1 MKRIVSIL
9 VSICILFGCFAVYA
23 SAADSPVVNVY
34 LCARSTASP
43 FGHLWLYF
51 ENLTNHDV
59 MVGAY
64 TLKAGQ
70 GVSVGSFGS
79 KGKDGPGV
87 YYNVE
92 AYSVTHYGISGIIS
106 IKDTLTAAELDKVS
120 YEIKDT
126 NMWEPF
132 IMNCMGFAFH
142 IWNINSSPKLLSFIF
157 PAIGR
162 LLMLTMY
169 DTSRDL
175 KMYKPDASQVCYQ
188 IGNTCVMLTASSKM
202 LKKIM

>member
-1 MKRIVSIL
+1 MKRIISVLLS
-9 VSICILFGCFAVYA
+9 VCILFGCFSVYV
-23 SAADSPVVNVY
+23 SAANEPVVNIY

-43 FGHLWLYF
+43 FGHLWVYF
-51 ENLTNHDV
+51 ENITNHNV

-64 TLKAGQ
+64 TLKPGQ
-70 GVSVGSFGS
+70 GVSVGTFGS
-79 KGKDGPGV
+79 KGKDGIGV

-92 AYSVTHYGISGIIS
+92 AYSATHYGISGIIS
-106 IKDTLTAAELDKVS
+106 IKDTLTESELEKVS

-142 IWNINSSPKLLSFIF
+142 IWNINSKPKLLSFVF

-175 KMYKPDASQVCYQ
+175 KMYKPDAAQVYRQ
-188 IGNTCVMLTASSKM
+188 IGKTVVMMSVSDGM